1 MNKKTESM
9 PEERSSAPPFEHAPP
24 RKRYESPRLQEWGS
38 ILELT
43 GGPLSDITDVDN
55 GGSTGV

>member
-1 MNKKTESM
+1 MSRNELPIEKPGALPS
-9 PEERSSAPPFEHAPP
+9 PVEHAPP
-24 RKRYESPRLQEWGS
+24 RKPYEAPRLQEWGS

-43 GGPLSDITDVDN
+43 RGPISDITDVEV